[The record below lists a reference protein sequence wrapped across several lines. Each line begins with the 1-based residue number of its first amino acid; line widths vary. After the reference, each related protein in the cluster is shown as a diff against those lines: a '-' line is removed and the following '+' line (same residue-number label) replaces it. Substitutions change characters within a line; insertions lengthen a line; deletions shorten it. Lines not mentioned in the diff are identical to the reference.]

1 MGLPATLI
9 PSDLFI
15 ISLPYRPL
23 SPSFSLLPP
32 PSKGAQE
39 NHPPLGGLM
48 DTPLRRMV
56 PSSSSSSA
64 SSSSS
69 FSSLSSSFSSSSSSS
84 SPPQSVGEGKEGC
97 RRGCRQRASDDG
109 ASTPLREC

>member
-1 MGLPATLI
+1 
-9 PSDLFI
+9 
-15 ISLPYRPL
+15 
-23 SPSFSLLPP
+23 
-32 PSKGAQE
+32 
-39 NHPPLGGLM
+39 M

-56 PSSSSSSA
+56 PSSSSSSST

-69 FSSLSSSFSSSSSSS
+69 FSSLSSSFSFSSSSSSSS

>member
-32 PSKGAQE
+32 P
-39 NHPPLGGLM
+39 P
-48 DTPLRRMV
+48 
-56 PSSSSSSA
+56 
-64 SSSSS
+64 
-69 FSSLSSSFSSSSSSS
+69 
-84 SPPQSVGEGKEGC
+84 
-97 RRGCRQRASDDG
+97 RGPKKTIPR
-109 ASTPLREC
+109 

>member
-1 MGLPATLI
+1 
-9 PSDLFI
+9 
-15 ISLPYRPL
+15 
-23 SPSFSLLPP
+23 
-32 PSKGAQE
+32 
-39 NHPPLGGLM
+39 M

-56 PSSSSSSA
+56 PSSSSSST

-69 FSSLSSSFSSSSSSS
+69 FSSLSSSFSFSSSSSSS